1 MLTSEIKTW
10 EEVFPPE
17 HGIFEAIQDEY
28 HWDLPDW
35 VGISP
40 IELDQMAWGQ
50 YGYRKVSLMVQ
61 KYYDRYALN
70 YWKRDLARAVW
81 GLYHKKWEKMIALA
95 ELEYDPIHNF
105 SDTLHEQIV
114 GTEDETTTDDI
125 DKTGLKVDVRNLT
138 VSRLNI
144 GSSTQNDTGTQNNQ
158 RTDNLTETVN
168 RDVTTD
174 YDDHNQNN
182 LYGFNSQDVV
192 GDSTSGEQSKTHM
205 VEKDSARENT
215 GTQVNLRTDN
225 LQKVVSDSQNLTE
238 TDGGEVRSNTTD
250 TEDKEEVRDLD
261 TTRVRDMTRT
271 GNIGNLSTQNLI
283 QQEIELWRWKF
294 IQEILDDV
302 KDFGTLPIYV

>member
-1 MLTSEIKTW
+1 MLTSDIKTW

-28 HWDLPDW
+28 DWELPDW

-50 YGYRKVSLMVQ
+50 YGYRKVSIMVQ

-105 SDTLHEQIV
+105 SDTLHEEIV

-125 DKTGLKVDVRNLT
+125 DKTGLKVDIRNLT

-144 GSSTQNDTGTQNNQ
+144 GNSTQNDTGTQNNQ
-158 RTDNLTETVN
+158 RTDNLHEQTG
-168 RDVTTD
+168 
-174 YDDHNQNN
+174 HNSAITNNDSRQNN
-182 LYGFNSQDVV
+182 VYGFNSTNVV
-192 GDSTSGEQSKTHM
+192 GDTTEGGSSSSNNVESGSK
-205 VEKDSARENT
+205 DNT